1 KRLQVAGAALAVGP
15 APSTG
20 QDQAAKSFFEDLLR
34 RGRLKVAKA
43 AKSAAEV
50 VRAAAPSTHE
60 SYTHELRREG
70 RQMCCAGFVS
80 TAGSITVEYRRL
92 APVSCAVDF
101 GAAVRGGGEQFE
113 RAAVVGIALAR
124 AAARIA
130 YHFSVRGRCKL
141 CLRDDL
147 GGRR

>member
-1 KRLQVAGAALAVGP
+1 ATAFCRLRWRWQRRMRPRASQPLRQARANRRRCQHCNFPWPSMALVSLLSWSMPPQRLQVAGAALAVGP

-43 AKSAAEV
+43 KSAAEV

-70 RQMCCAGFVS
+70 RQMVLRRVRIDCGFDH
-80 TAGSITVEYRRL
+80 R
-92 APVSCAVDF
+92 
-101 GAAVRGGGEQFE
+101 
-113 RAAVVGIALAR
+113 
-124 AAARIA
+124 
-130 YHFSVRGRCKL
+130 
-141 CLRDDL
+141 
-147 GGRR
+147 